1 MSREE
6 AIQQERGAEM
16 SGQEGGLIKD
26 FMHRYLEVVPRD
38 TTVSFS
44 AERMGVRRVGCVLV
58 ESGEPDRGPIGIVT
72 ETDVVRKVI
81 AAGMDPTV
89 TMVDQ
94 VMNSPIITITSD
106 RTMLDASHM
115 METNRIRHLCV
126 VEEGEIAGLISVR
139 DLVRSFVDAEG
150 GPVSELDRVYRPL
163 GVLMA
168 TDLATIGSEASVL
181 EAAQRMRDKRIGS
194 LLTVEAGELVGIVTE
209 SDLIR
214 KGAASNRDGGTI
226 RVGSVMSSPLL
237 SIDVNRT
244 VRDASRVMAE
254 RGVRHLA
261 VRENGK
267 IVGVLSVRD
276 LVKMVSVRDRPR
288 FLGAKPHHS

>member
-1 MSREE
+1 MN
-6 AIQQERGAEM
+6 
-16 SGQEGGLIKD
+16 GQGGLVKD

-38 TTVSFS
+38 MTVSYA
-44 AERMGVRRVGCVLV
+44 AERMGIRRVGCVLV
-58 ESGEPDRGPIGIVT
+58 ESGEPGRGPIGIVT

-81 AAGMDPTV
+81 AAGVDPTV
-89 TMVDQ
+89 TLVDQ
-94 VMNSPIITITSD
+94 VMNSPIITIASD

-115 METNRIRHLCV
+115 METNHIRHLCA

-163 GVLMA
+163 SVLMA
-168 TDLATIGSEASVL
+168 TDVATIGSEASVL
-181 EAAQRMRDKRIGS
+181 EAAQQMRDKRIGS
-194 LLTVEAGELVGIVTE
+194 LLTIEAGELVGIVTE
-209 SDLIR
+209 SDLVR
-214 KGAASNRDGGTI
+214 KGAASKREGGAM
-226 RVGSVMSSPLL
+226 RVGAVMTSPLL
-237 SIDVNRT
+237 GIDVNRT
-244 VRDASRVMAE
+244 IRDASQVMAE

-288 FLGAKPHHS
+288 FLSAKAPH